1 MSLHEL
7 FSLKNKTA
15 IVTGGGRGL
24 GARMAMT
31 LAEAGAN
38 IVVCSRDLKNCEQFS
53 EKIKEKGVQS
63 LALSCDVTNQ
73 QDIERV
79 IAETLSK
86 FGTIDIL
93 VNNSGTSWTAPVL
106 ELPADKWDKVMNVNV
121 RGLFLFSQAAA
132 KVMTKQGSGK
142 IINIASVTGMGGTHP
157 ELLDTIAYS
166 TSKGAVLTFTKD
178 LAVKLARYNIQV
190 NAIAPGF
197 FPTKMSRRVLEKENA
212 MILKGVPARRFGQ
225 EQDLDGAIL
234 FLSGKASDY
243 VIGHVLVVDGGITTL
258 V

>member
-15 IVTGGGRGL
+15 IVTGGGKGL

-38 IVVCSRDLKNCEQFS
+38 VVVCSRDLKACEQIS

-63 LALSCDVTNQ
+63 LALSCDVTQ
-73 QDIERV
+73 QQEIERV
-79 IAETLSK
+79 VAETLRK

-93 VNNSGTSWTAPVL
+93 VNNSGTSWTGPAL

-142 IINIASVTGMGGTHP
+142 IINISSVTGMGGTHP
-157 ELLDTIAYS
+157 ELMDTIAYS
-166 TSKGAVLTFTKD
+166 TSKGAVMTFTKD

-197 FPTKMSRRVLEKENA
+197 FPTKMSRSVLEKENA
-212 MILKGVPARRFGQ
+212 MILKGVPARRFGH
-225 EQDLDGAIL
+225 EEDLDGAIL

-243 VIGHVLVVDGGITTL
+243 VIGHILIVDGGITTL

>member
-1 MSLHEL
+1 MTINEL

-15 IVTGGGRGL
+15 IVTGGGKGL

-38 IVVCSRDLKNCEQFS
+38 VVVCSRDLKACEEVS
-53 EKIKEKGVQS
+53 EQLQAKGVKS
-63 LALSCDVTNQ
+63 LALQCDVSKQ
-73 QDIERV
+73 EDIERV
-79 IAETLSK
+79 VAGTLSQ
-86 FGTIDIL
+86 FGSIDIL
-93 VNNSGTSWTAPVL
+93 VNNSGTSWLAPAL
-106 ELPADKWDKVMNVNV
+106 DHPADKWDKVMNVNV

-132 KVMTKQGSGK
+132 KVMISQGGGK
-142 IINIASVTGMGGTHP
+142 IINIASVTGMGGTQP
-157 ELLDTIAYS
+157 ELMDTIAYS

-178 LAVKLARYNIQV
+178 LAVKLARHNIQV

-197 FPTKMSRRVLEKENA
+197 FPTKMSRSVLEKENA
-212 MILKGVPARRFGQ
+212 MILKGVPARRFGN

-243 VIGHVLVVDGGITTL
+243 VIGQVLVVDGGITAL

>member
-1 MSLHEL
+1 LSLHEL

-15 IVTGGGRGL
+15 IVTGGGKGL

-38 IVVCSRDLKNCEQFS
+38 VVVCSRDLKACEQIS

-63 LALSCDVTNQ
+63 LALSCDVTQ
-73 QDIERV
+73 QQEIERV
-79 IAETLSK
+79 VAETLRK

-93 VNNSGTSWTAPVL
+93 VNNSGTSWTGPAL

-142 IINIASVTGMGGTHP
+142 IINISSVTGMGGTHP
-157 ELLDTIAYS
+157 ELMDTIAYS
-166 TSKGAVLTFTKD
+166 TSKGAVMTFTKD

-197 FPTKMSRRVLEKENA
+197 FPTKMSRSVLEKENA
-212 MILKGVPARRFGQ
+212 MILKGVPARRFGH
-225 EQDLDGAIL
+225 EEDLDGAIL

-243 VIGHVLVVDGGITTL
+243 VIGHILIVDGGITTL